1 MVFSC
6 TKGTVDLE
14 KPIALAQAGSHMRFA
29 ADWTE
34 PQRDLVRQLQPM
46 ALSQWWQPNH
56 VNWDLLEWDSEVYK
70 ASGQLVKA
78 NLVLFHFQTHVCA
91 ESFVC
96 SMLTRIS
103 MYHALSRWPVHRNSL
118 LAQQSITIHL
128 GCAEQALLGATAL
141 FSIAG

>member
-14 KPIALAQAGSHMRFA
+14 KPIALVQAASHMRFA

-56 VNWDLLEWDSEVYK
+56 VNWDLLEWDSEVFK

-78 NLVLFHFQTHVCA
+78 NLV
-91 ESFVC
+91 C
-96 SMLTRIS
+96 SLSQLLRVS
-103 MYHALSRWPVHRNSL
+103 AHARLRLWR
-118 LAQQSITIHL
+118 
-128 GCAEQALLGATAL
+128 
-141 FSIAG
+141 